1 MQSTITALPN
11 APHKTSA
18 DNLTQDQSST
28 RDLRDYYREVAS
40 DYVAWSRN
48 LNMHFGYWAW
58 GMNPF
63 KREPMLE
70 RMSHE
75 VIQRL
80 GLPALAAHVADL
92 GCGAGATARHLAR
105 HFLGAHVDAVTCVP
119 EQITQ
124 GLALNTEWTGNG
136 HMPAGS
142 VQFHCKDYLATGLTS
157 QQYDGVYA
165 IESDC
170 HCPGAGKQ
178 ALLSEAARLL
188 KSGGRLV
195 IADAMLRDDKAIPA
209 PVALAY
215 RSMCR
220 NWALSELAECS
231 ALKKQLERSGFIDIR
246 FEEIGWNIAP
256 SAFHIPIFATRF
268 TLAALW
274 RSKGRLVAWR
284 WRHILASYCSLL
296 VGLWRPR
303 FGYYLVSARKA

>member
-1 MQSTITALPN
+1 MPSTANALSN
-11 APHKTSA
+11 ATHETTENYRP
-18 DNLTQDQSST
+18 QDQSASHN
-28 RDLRDYYREVAS
+28 LRDYYREVAG
-40 DYVAWSRN
+40 DYAAWSRN
-48 LNMHFGYWAW
+48 LNMHFGYWTW

-80 GLPALAAHVADL
+80 QLPTPSASVADL
-92 GCGAGATARHLAR
+92 GCGAGATARHLVSHLPGSR
-105 HFLGAHVDAVTCVP
+105 VDAVTCVP

-124 GLALNTEWTGNG
+124 GLALNTQWTDAG
-136 HMPAGS
+136 HMPADS
-142 VQFHCKDYLATGLTS
+142 VQFHCKDYLATGLQS
-157 QQYDGVYA
+157 QRYDGVYA

-178 ALLSEAARLL
+178 ALLHEAVRLL

-195 IADAMLRDDKAIPA
+195 IADAMLRDNKAIAA
-209 PVALAY
+209 PIAVAY

-220 NWALSELAECS
+220 NWALAELAECS
-231 ALKKQLERSGFIDIR
+231 ALRTQLEHAGFVDIR
-246 FEEIGWNIAP
+246 FEEIGLNIAP
-256 SAFHIPIFATRF
+256 SALHIPIFATRF
-268 TLAALW
+268 TVAALW
-274 RSKGRLVAWR
+274 RSRGRLVAWR
-284 WRHILASYCSLL
+284 WRHILASYCSLI

>member
-1 MQSTITALPN
+1 MHSATTSLPN
-11 APHKTSA
+11 AALKTS
-18 DNLTQDQSST
+18 DNHLTQDQSST
-28 RDLRDYYREVAS
+28 NNLCNYYREVAS
-40 DYVAWSRN
+40 DYTAWSRN

-63 KREPMLE
+63 QREPMLE

-75 VIQRL
+75 VIGRL
-80 GLPALAAHVADL
+80 GLPTVATKVADL
-92 GCGAGATARHLAR
+92 GCGAGATARHLAS
-105 HFLGAHVDAVTCVP
+105 HLPGSQVDAVTCVP
-119 EQITQ
+119 EQIAQ
-124 GLALNTEWTGNG
+124 GLALNTQWTDAGR
-136 HMPAGS
+136 MPAES
-142 VQFHCKDYLATGLTS
+142 VQFHCKDYLATGFPS
-157 QQYDGVYA
+157 QYFDGVYA

-178 ALLSEAARLL
+178 ALLNEAARLL

-195 IADAMLRDDKAIPA
+195 IADAMLRDNKTIPA
-209 PVALAY
+209 PVAMAY
-215 RSMCR
+215 HSMCR

-231 ALKKQLERSGFIDIR
+231 ALQTQLERSGFVDIR
-246 FEEIGWNIAP
+246 FEEIGWHIAP
-256 SAFHIPIFATRF
+256 SALHIPIFATRF

-303 FGYYLVSARKA
+303 FGYYFVSARKA

>member
-1 MQSTITALPN
+1 MQNTTIALPN
-11 APHKTSA
+11 ASGPTSL
-18 DNLTQDQSST
+18 DKLRQDQSST
-28 RDLRDYYREVAS
+28 HNLRDYYREVAS
-40 DYVAWSRN
+40 DYVAWSSN
-48 LNMHFGYWAW
+48 LTMHFGYCAW

-75 VIQRL
+75 VLQRL
-80 GLPALAAHVADL
+80 QLPAHTALVADL
-92 GCGAGATARHLAR
+92 GCGAGATARHLAS
-105 HFLGAHVDAVTCVP
+105 HLPGSHIDAVTCVP

-124 GLALNTEWTGNG
+124 GMALNAHWIGDNR
-136 HMPAGS
+136 MPAQS
-142 VQFHCKDYLATGLTS
+142 VQFHCTDYLATGLTS

-165 IESDC
+165 LESDC

-178 ALLSEAARLL
+178 ALLHEAARLL

-195 IADAMLRDDKAIPA
+195 IADAMLRDDKAICT
-209 PVALAY
+209 PVAIAY

-220 NWALSELAECS
+220 NWALTELAECS
-231 ALKKQLERSGFIDIR
+231 ALRLQLDRSGFIDIR

-274 RSKGRLVAWR
+274 RSKGRLVGWR

>member
-1 MQSTITALPN
+1 MQNTIATIPSASQKTPANHSTSGQN
-11 APHKTSA
+11 
-18 DNLTQDQSST
+18 ST
-28 RDLRDYYREVAS
+28 HDLRDYYREVAS

-75 VIQRL
+75 VIRRL
-80 GLPALAAHVADL
+80 GLPAHGAKAADL
-92 GCGAGATARHLAR
+92 GCGAGATARHLAS
-105 HFLGAHVDAVTCVP
+105 HLPGAHVDAITCVP

-124 GLALNTEWTGNG
+124 GLALNTQWTSQGRMLG
-136 HMPAGS
+136 GS
-142 VQFHCKDYLATGLTS
+142 VQFHCKDYLATGLAS
-157 QQYDGVYA
+157 QHYDGVYA

-170 HCPGAGKQ
+170 HSPGAGKQ
-178 ALLSEAARLL
+178 ALLTEAARLL

-195 IADAMLRDDKAIPA
+195 IADAMLRDDKSIPA

-220 NWALSELAECS
+220 NWALAELAECS
-231 ALKKQLERSGFIDIR
+231 ALRTQLERSGFTDIR

-274 RSKGRLVAWR
+274 RSKGRLHPWR
-284 WRHILASYCSLL
+284 WRHILASYSALL

>member
-1 MQSTITALPN
+1 MQITTTAIPN
-11 APHKTSA
+11 TSHKSA
-18 DNLTQDQSST
+18 AKNLTQDQSNT
-28 RDLRDYYREVAS
+28 HNLRDYYREVAS
-40 DYVAWSRN
+40 DYLAWSRN

-80 GLPALAAHVADL
+80 QLTAEKAGVADL
-92 GCGAGATARHLAR
+92 GCGAGATARHLAS
-105 HFLGAHVDAVTCVP
+105 HLPSAHVDAITCVP

-124 GLALNTEWTGNG
+124 GLALNSEWTDQGR
-136 HMPAGS
+136 MPAQS
-142 VQFHCKDYLATGLTS
+142 VQFHCKDYLATSLPT
-157 QQYDGVYA
+157 QHYDGVYA

-178 ALLSEAARLL
+178 ALLQEAARLL

-209 PVALAY
+209 PVAIAY

-231 ALKKQLERSGFIDIR
+231 TLRAQLERTGFVDIQ
-246 FEEIGWNIAP
+246 FEEIGWHIAP

-268 TLAALW
+268 TAAALW
-274 RSKGRLVAWR
+274 RSKGRLHPWR

>member
-1 MQSTITALPN
+1 MQITTTAIPN
-11 APHKTSA
+11 TSHKSA
-18 DNLTQDQSST
+18 AKNLTQDQSNT
-28 RDLRDYYREVAS
+28 HNLRAYYREVAS
-40 DYVAWSRN
+40 DYLAWSRN

-80 GLPALAAHVADL
+80 GLPAHAASVADL
-92 GCGAGATARHLAR
+92 GCGAGATARHLASQ
-105 HFLGAHVDAVTCVP
+105 LPGAHVDAITCVP
-119 EQITQ
+119 EQVTQ
-124 GLALNTEWTGNG
+124 GLALNSEWADAGR
-136 HMPAGS
+136 MPAQS
-142 VQFHCKDYLATGLTS
+142 VRFHCKDYLATGLPS

-178 ALLSEAARLL
+178 ALLQEAARLL

-209 PVALAY
+209 PVAMAY

-220 NWALSELAECS
+220 NWALAELAECS